1 MKAAVLAAIA
11 AGALASAGCTTQTEC
26 DYINKTPVG
35 DVNQD
40 VIGCWQGFGPDSLV
54 VYQFFEDNT
63 FHYVEPPNRFAGSG
77 LRLSGA
83 WKFEAATATKPA
95 TFWVADAPNDAVVNE
110 TTLQLTDLEF
120 GSREYLRRA
129 VCRGFGFEEGQTCPQ

>member
-1 MKAAVLAAIA
+1 MKAAVLAAMA
-11 AGALASAGCTTQTEC
+11 AGALASAACTTQTEC

-35 DVNQD
+35 DLKQD

-63 FHYVEPPNRFAGSG
+63 FHYIEPPNRFAGAG
-77 LRLSGA
+77 LRLSGS
-83 WKFEAATATKPA
+83 WGVLPSGRFRIGD
-95 TFWVADAPNDAVVNE
+95 ADEEAVVNE
-110 TTLQLTDLEF
+110 TTLQLTNFEF
-120 GSREYLRRA
+120 NSREYLRRA